1 MPVVKPNNSGGYV
14 KVNQSH
20 RAYEGGNFL
29 VVVVNV
35 SRLEEQLNTDLLNHF
50 IIVQEVFRSE
60 LQEVISRVSENTAP
74 NGWNIMQASAGK
86 TSGVTAM
93 YNMDKETTQSE
104 DDETPPFMLNAK
116 LLMDVSYFVLLRKST
131 QTNHL
136 DAFCK
141 KGLNFHRRP
150 MYLLM
155 YVVI

>member
-1 MPVVKPNNSGGYV
+1 MPVVKPNNTGGYV

-60 LQEVISRVSENTAP
+60 LQEVISRVSQNSAP

-86 TSGVTAM
+86 TSGATAM
-93 YNMDKETTQSE
+93 YTIDKETVQ
-104 DDETPPFMLNAK
+104 DDDDTPPFMLHAK
-116 LLMDVSYFVLLRKST
+116 LLMDVSTFLFPSFQKLGGEILFLRVE
-131 QTNHL
+131 NHT
-136 DAFCK
+136 CK
-141 KGLNFHRRP
+141 ILSS
-150 MYLLM
+150 
-155 YVVI
+155 